1 MPDVFT
7 HLLVGASIA
16 LLVRKDGSKA
26 ERMLIVLGAILID
39 IERPFS
45 WLLASSE
52 FYWIELTP
60 AFHSIL
66 GAIFLSY
73 SAAAC
78 FNLEN
83 TIFKERVK
91 LIFIGCICHLLLD
104 MTMYPW
110 EERGVYL
117 LYPLKIT
124 FSFNLLWPDFWWFPV
139 FGVASLLAALGIRYL
154 MTRAQS
160 STAESDS

>member
-7 HLLVGASIA
+7 HFLVGVSIA
-16 LLVRKDGSKA
+16 LLVRKDGSRA
-26 ERMLIVLGAILID
+26 ERMLIVLGAVLID

-45 WLLASSE
+45 WLLANTE

-66 GAIFLSY
+66 GAVLLSY
-73 SAAAC
+73 AAAAC
-78 FNLEN
+78 FDLEHTN
-83 TIFKERVK
+83 FRERIK
-91 LIFIGCICHLLLD
+91 LILIGCTVHLLLD

-110 EERGVYL
+110 EERGLYL

-139 FGVASLLAALGIRYL
+139 FGVASLLLALGIRYL
-154 MTRAQS
+154 MTLTQS
-160 STAESDS
+160 GKAESDS

>member
-1 MPDVFT
+1 MPDVLT
-7 HLLVGASIA
+7 HFLVGVAIA
-16 LLVRKDGSKA
+16 LLMRKDGSRA
-26 ERMLIVLGAILID
+26 ERMLIVLGAVLID

-45 WLLASSE
+45 WLLANTE

-78 FNLEN
+78 FNLEYTN
-83 TIFKERVK
+83 FRERIK
-91 LIFIGCICHLLLD
+91 LILIGCAVHLLLD

-110 EERGVYL
+110 EERGLYL

-124 FSFNLLWPDFWWFPV
+124 FSFNLLWPDFWWYPV
-139 FGVASLLAALGIRYL
+139 FGVASLLVALGIRYL
-154 MTRAQS
+154 MTLTQS
-160 STAESDS
+160 SKAESDS

>member
-1 MPDVFT
+1 MPDVLT
-7 HLLVGASIA
+7 HFLIGLSIA
-16 LLVRKDGSKA
+16 LLVRKGGSKA
-26 ERMLIVLGAILID
+26 ERMLIVLGAVLID

-45 WLLASSE
+45 WLLANTA

-78 FNLEN
+78 FNLEH
-83 TIFKERVK
+83 TTFSERVK
-91 LIFIGCICHLLLD
+91 LILIGCTCHLLLD

-110 EERGVYL
+110 GERGLYL

-139 FGVASLLAALGIRYL
+139 FGVASLLVALGIRYL
-154 MTRAQS
+154 MTRTRPS
-160 STAESDS
+160 KAENDS

>member
-1 MPDVFT
+1 MPDVLT
-7 HLLVGASIA
+7 HFLVGVSIA
-16 LLVRKDGSKA
+16 LLVRKDSSRA
-26 ERMLIVLGAILID
+26 ERMLIVLGAVLID

-45 WLLASSE
+45 WLLANTE

-66 GAIFLSY
+66 GVVFLSY

-78 FNLEN
+78 FDLEHTN
-83 TIFKERVK
+83 FRERVK
-91 LIFIGCICHLLLD
+91 LILIGCTVHLLLD

-110 EERGVYL
+110 GEHGLYL

-124 FSFNLLWPDFWWFPV
+124 FSFHLLWPDFWWFPV
-139 FGVASLLAALGIRYL
+139 FGVASLLVALGIRYL
-154 MTRAQS
+154 LIRTD
-160 STAESDS
+160 SDGTEGDL

>member
-16 LLVRKDGSKA
+16 LVVRKDGSKA

-39 IERPFS
+39 VERPFS
-45 WLLASSE
+45 WLLASTE

-66 GAIFLSY
+66 GAVLLSY

-78 FNLEN
+78 FNLEH
-83 TIFKERVK
+83 TTFRERVK
-91 LIFIGCICHLLLD
+91 LILLGCTSHLLLD

-110 EERGVYL
+110 EERGLFL

-139 FGVASLLAALGIRYL
+139 FGLASLLVAMSIRYL
-154 MTRAQS
+154 MTLTQS
-160 STAESDS
+160 SKL

>member
-7 HLLVGASIA
+7 HFLVGVSIS
-16 LLVRKDGSKA
+16 LLVRKDGSMA
-26 ERMLIVLGAILID
+26 ERMLIVLGAVLID

-45 WLLASSE
+45 WLLASTE
-52 FYWIELTP
+52 FYWIGLTP

-66 GAIFLSY
+66 GAILLSY

-78 FNLEN
+78 FNLEH
-83 TIFKERVK
+83 TTFRERIK
-91 LIFIGCICHLLLD
+91 LILIGCASHLLLD

-110 EERGVYL
+110 EERGLYL

-139 FGVASLLAALGIRYL
+139 FGAASLLVALGIRYL
-154 MTRAQS
+154 MTLTQS
-160 STAESDS
+160 SKAESDS

>member
-16 LLVRKDGSKA
+16 LLVRKDGTRA
-26 ERMLIVLGAILID
+26 ERMLIVLGAVLID

-45 WLLASSE
+45 WLLASTE
-52 FYWIELTP
+52 FYWIGLTP

-66 GAIFLSY
+66 GAVFLSY

-78 FNLEN
+78 FDLEH
-83 TIFKERVK
+83 THFRERIK
-91 LIFIGCICHLLLD
+91 LILIGCAVHLLLD

-110 EERGVYL
+110 EESGLYL

-139 FGVASLLAALGIRYL
+139 FGVASLLLALGIRYL
-154 MTRAQS
+154 MTLTQLS
-160 STAESDS
+160 KAESDS

>member
-16 LLVRKDGSKA
+16 LLVRKDGSRA
-26 ERMLIVLGAILID
+26 ERMLIVLGAVLID

-45 WLLASSE
+45 WLLTNTE

-66 GAIFLSY
+66 GAILLSY

-78 FNLEN
+78 FDLEH
-83 TIFKERVK
+83 TTFRERVK
-91 LIFIGCICHLLLD
+91 LILIGCTVHLLLD

-110 EERGVYL
+110 EERGLYL

-139 FGVASLLAALGIRYL
+139 FGVASLLVALGIRYL
-154 MTRAQS
+154 MTLTQS
-160 STAESDS
+160 SKAENDS

>member
-7 HLLVGASIA
+7 HFLVGVSVA
-16 LLVRKDGSKA
+16 LLVRKDSSRA
-26 ERMLIVLGAILID
+26 ERMLIVLGAVLID

-45 WLLASSE
+45 WLLANTE
-52 FYWIELTP
+52 FYWIELTL

-66 GAIFLSY
+66 GAVFLSY

-78 FNLEN
+78 FDLEHTN
-83 TIFKERVK
+83 FRERIK
-91 LIFIGCICHLLLD
+91 LILIGCTVHLLLD
-104 MTMYPW
+104 MIMYPW
-110 EERGVYL
+110 EERGLYL

-139 FGVASLLAALGIRYL
+139 FGVASLLVALGIRYL
-154 MTRAQS
+154 MTRTQE
-160 STAESDS
+160 TRL